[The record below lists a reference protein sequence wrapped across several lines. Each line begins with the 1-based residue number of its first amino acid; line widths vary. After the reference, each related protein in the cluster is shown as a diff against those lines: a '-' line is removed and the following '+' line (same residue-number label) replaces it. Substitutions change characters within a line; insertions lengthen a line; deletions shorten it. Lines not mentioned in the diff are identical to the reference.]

1 MSADTLRLVHLYPEQ
16 LGVSGD
22 RGNVTALVARAR
34 RAGLET
40 EVVEYR
46 VGDEVPTVAD
56 VVLLGHGPLSGV
68 RSVSADALRLVP
80 ALEGFAA
87 SGVRSVSSDAQRLLP
102 ALEGF
107 AASGVPVIG
116 VGGGMELLTKGVVTD
131 EGETVPGIGFFDA
144 TVRRG
149 APRRTNYFQVT
160 TPYGGDELTLFGF
173 EDHAAHLELGA
184 GVEAFGRVVHGAG
197 NGTGGAEGVV
207 RGASFGTQL
216 KGPLLPLNPALSDRV
231 LRAALTRRSISYH
244 AGEAHA
250 KLDEYAE
257 QSQRVIRENLERSF
271 KAM

>member
-1 MSADTLRLVHLYPEQ
+1 VSADTLRLVHLYPEQ

-22 RGNVTALVARAR
+22 RGNVTTLVARAQ

-68 RSVSADALRLVP
+68 RSVST
-80 ALEGFAA
+80 
-87 SGVRSVSSDAQRLLP
+87 DAQRLLP

-116 VGGGMELLTKGVVTD
+116 VGGGMELLTKGVVT
-131 EGETVPGIGFFDA
+131 EQGETVPGIGFFDA

-184 GVEAFGRVVHGAG
+184 GVEAFGRVVHGGG

-257 QSQRVIRENLERSF
+257 QSQRVIRANLERSF

>member
-1 MSADTLRLVHLYPEQ
+1 VSADTLRLVHLYPEQ

-22 RGNVTALVARAR
+22 RGNVTTLVARAR

-46 VGDEVPTVAD
+46 VGDDVPTVAD

-68 RSVSADALRLVP
+68 RSVSA
-80 ALEGFAA
+80 
-87 SGVRSVSSDAQRLLP
+87 DAQRLLP

-131 EGETVPGIGFFDA
+131 DGETVPGIGFFDA
-144 TVRRG
+144 LVRRG

-160 TPYGGDELTLFGF
+160 TTYLGDELTLFGF

-184 GVEAFGRVVHGAG
+184 GVEAFGHVVHGGG
-197 NGTGGAEGVV
+197 NGSAGVEGVV

-250 KLDEYAE
+250 KLDEYAA

>member
-22 RGNVTALVARAR
+22 RGNVTTLVARAQ

-68 RSVSADALRLVP
+68 RSVST
-80 ALEGFAA
+80 
-87 SGVRSVSSDAQRLLP
+87 DAQRLLP

-116 VGGGMELLTKGVVTD
+116 VGGGMELLTRGVVT
-131 EGETVPGIGFFDA
+131 EQGETVPGIGFFDA

-173 EDHAAHLELGA
+173 EDHAAHLELGT
-184 GVEAFGRVVHGAG
+184 GVEAFGRVVHGGG

>member
-1 MSADTLRLVHLYPEQ
+1 VSADTLRLVHLYPEQ

-22 RGNVTALVARAR
+22 RGNVTTLVARAR

-46 VGDEVPTVAD
+46 VGDDVPTVAD

-68 RSVSADALRLVP
+68 RSVSADAQRLV
-80 ALEGFAA
+80 
-87 SGVRSVSSDAQRLLP
+87 P

-116 VGGGMELLTKGVVTD
+116 VGGGMELLTRGVVT
-131 EGETVPGIGFFDA
+131 EQGETVTGIGFFDA

-160 TPYGGDELTLFGF
+160 TTYGGDELTLFGF
-173 EDHAAHLELGA
+173 EDHAAHLELGT
-184 GVEAFGRVVHGAG
+184 GVEAFGRVVHGGG

>member
-1 MSADTLRLVHLYPEQ
+1 VSADTLRLVHLYPEQ

-22 RGNVTALVARAR
+22 RGNVTTLVARAQ

-68 RSVSADALRLVP
+68 RSVST
-80 ALEGFAA
+80 
-87 SGVRSVSSDAQRLLP
+87 DAQRLLP

-116 VGGGMELLTKGVVTD
+116 VGGGMELLTKGVVT
-131 EGETVPGIGFFDA
+131 EQGETVPGIGFFDA

>member
-1 MSADTLRLVHLYPEQ
+1 VSADTLRLVHLYPEQ

-22 RGNVTALVARAR
+22 RGNVATLVARAR

-46 VGDEVPTVAD
+46 VGDDVPTVAD

-68 RSVSADALRLVP
+68 RSVSV
-80 ALEGFAA
+80 
-87 SGVRSVSSDAQRLLP
+87 DAQRLLP

-116 VGGGMELLTKGVVTD
+116 VGGGMELLTRGVVTD
-131 EGETVPGIGFFDA
+131 EGETVEGIGFFDA
-144 TVRRG
+144 LVRRG

-160 TPYGGDELTLFGF
+160 TTYGGDELTLLGF

-184 GVEAFGRVVHGAG
+184 GVEAFGRVVHGGG
-197 NGTGGAEGVV
+197 NGTDGAEGVV

-216 KGPLLPLNPALSDRV
+216 KGPVLPLNPALSDRV

-244 AGEAHA
+244 PGHAHA
-250 KLDEYAE
+250 KLDEYAA
-257 QSQRVIRENLERSF
+257 QSQRVIRENLERAF

>member
-22 RGNVTALVARAR
+22 RGNVTTLVARAR

-46 VGDEVPTVAD
+46 VGDDVPTVAD

-68 RSVSADALRLVP
+68 RSVSADA
-80 ALEGFAA
+80 
-87 SGVRSVSSDAQRLLP
+87 QRLLP

-107 AASGVPVIG
+107 AASGVPVVG

-160 TPYGGDELTLFGF
+160 TTYGGDELTLLGF
-173 EDHAAHLELGA
+173 EDHAAHLELGPGA
-184 GVEAFGRVVHGAG
+184 EAFARVVHGGG
-197 NGTGGAEGVV
+197 NGTGGAEGVL

-244 AGEAHA
+244 PGAAHA

-257 QSQRVIRENLERSF
+257 QSQRVIRENLERAF

>member
-22 RGNVTALVARAR
+22 RGNVTTLAARAR

-46 VGDEVPTVAD
+46 VGDDVPTVAD

-68 RSVSADALRLVP
+68 RSVSA
-80 ALEGFAA
+80 
-87 SGVRSVSSDAQRLLP
+87 DAQRLLP

-144 TVRRG
+144 LVRRG

-160 TPYGGDELTLFGF
+160 TIYGGDELTLLGF

-184 GVEAFGRVVHGAG
+184 GVEAFGRVVHGGG
-197 NGTGGAEGVV
+197 NGADGTEGVV

-244 AGEAHA
+244 RGEAHA
-250 KLDEYAE
+250 KLDEYAA
-257 QSQRVIRENLERSF
+257 QSQRVIRENLERAF